1 MSRFL
6 VWDGTKEF
14 EIESDEPLAPLSIL
28 AVDENMKPVGRKVQT
43 RFVLTRRDFRGPIV
57 IRFGSSTKVWDLYIR
72 DGESWHL
79 QLQSDPL
86 KGETA
91 GTVVKGEDKVTD
103 TDGKTTDVFDLK
115 RGQSVD
121 LKPGSKLNPTKETPA
136 ALEVVDAGTA
146 QALAVDKA
154 TRKYD
159 FSGESLKGGY
169 FFRAEDEK
177 EPGGFWLMSR
187 SSGPETKEQDAMKE
201 IKVLVDDDQLDETED
216 EKARGEG
223 QGQGGPRQ
231 GDAGA
236 DYCYCETCDKL
247 VKHDRGK
254 PCNETDCP
262 DCSKPMRGAT
272 EEEVAASKARGQG
285 QGVGGP
291 RQGDS
296 GADVCVCPKCGREF
310 PHEKGKPCNERKCPD
325 CNVALVGKS
334 EQEGAGMQTERTLVT
349 QTATGLGQQV
359 KAEDEKAG
367 RRIRRDKLD
376 LLEKLKSEWSD
387 FRDAFEKAWDEVISW
402 GKYKDEK
409 PENIFDAWLAGRD
422 VKEFAD
428 SLKERNCA
436 AFAFKAAD
444 GQYWWMQWTT
454 NAFKDREEETFTTKA
469 LEEFVDRHD
478 DDDVKG
484 EFWFWHIPGT
494 KFADVK
500 WRAMSGR
507 FLVEAGP
514 FDKSEV
520 GQTFQKFF
528 LENPNGH
535 SDFAQQGWGTSHG
548 YLYDAKDRED
558 GVYNWLEIKES
569 TVLPFHV
576 ASNQFSP
583 SPMILEVKMNEAQK
597 DALRTIG
604 GDKADRLLE
613 LVETL
618 GAQRTKELEEAGV
631 DFKAA
636 DFAKQ
641 IRATLS
647 DIDDETVRA
656 QVEKIAAQVGDSYP
670 APKKARQDD
679 EEDEEKKKKPDEEE
693 DEEKKKKPKDEEEEE
708 GKKAAGNL
716 AKLAKTLQMLS
727 GKAGKAKSKLAKIA
741 DAMLAA
747 GGAKA
752 DDEECDEY
760 PKPKKKKEA
769 EDELSVEDVAQAI
782 GMSYKALDDRMA
794 AVLDAVGMLAEHVKA
809 VSDDVEALKRDD
821 ATKIAE
827 KAAATPAAS
836 LFSLVQSAIGAK
848 ETQVDGRSSLAK
860 SGPDETPVPEQ
871 AVTGIPFVDA
881 FITNADQRK
890 A

>member
-1 MSRFL
+1 MPDYL
-6 VWDGTKEF
+6 AWDGLEYYEVK
-14 EIESDEPLAPLSIL
+14 SDESLTLLSIL
-28 AVDENMKPVGRKVQT
+28 AVDENMKPAGEKAQT

-72 DGESWHL
+72 NGESWHL

-91 GTVVKGEDKVTD
+91 GTVVKDEDEVTD
-103 TDGKTTDVFDLK
+103 TDGKTQNVFDLK

-159 FSGESLKGGY
+159 FDGESLKGGY

-177 EPGGFWLMSR
+177 EPGGFWLMSK
-187 SSGPETKEQDAMKE
+187 SSGPETKEHDSMKE
-201 IKVLVDDDQLDETED
+201 LTILIDDEQED

-236 DYCYCETCDKL
+236 EYCYCESCDKL

-262 DCSKPMRGAT
+262 DCGKPMRGAT
-272 EEEVAASKARGQG
+272 EEEIAASKARGQG
-285 QGVGGP
+285 QGVDGP
-291 RQGDS
+291 RQGDA
-296 GADVCVCPKCGREF
+296 GAEACVCPKCKREF
-310 PHEKGKPCNERKCPD
+310 EHKKGTPCNERKCPD

-334 EQEGAGMQTERTLVT
+334 EADGAGVQAGRTIMAAT
-349 QTATGLGQQV
+349 TTGLGRQV

-409 PENIFDAWLAGRD
+409 PESIFDAWLAGRD

-428 SLKERNCA
+428 SLRERSCA

-469 LEEFVDRHD
+469 LESFVNRHD
-478 DDDVKG
+478 ADDVKG

-514 FDKSEV
+514 FDNTEV

-528 LENPNGH
+528 LDNPNGH

-604 GDKADRLLE
+604 GEKADRLLE

-618 GAQRTKELEEAGV
+618 GAQRTKELEDAGV

-641 IRATLS
+641 IRAVLS

-656 QVEKIAAQVGDSYP
+656 QVEKLAMQVGDSYP
-670 APKKARQDD
+670 APKKARQEDE
-679 EEDEEKKKKPDEEE
+679 EEDEEKKKKPDEE
-693 DEEKKKKPKDEEEEE
+693 DEEKKKKPKDEEEE
-708 GKKAAGNL
+708 GKKASDL
-716 AKLAKTLQMLS
+716 AKLAKTLRMLS
-727 GKAGKAKSKLAKIA
+727 GKAGKAKAKLAKVA

-747 GGAKA
+747 SGAKA
-752 DDEECDEY
+752 DEEEEDEEY
-760 PKPKKKKEA
+760 PKPKKKEA
-769 EDELSVEDVAQAI
+769 DELSVEDVAKAI

-809 VSDDVEALKRDD
+809 VTDDVEALKRDD

-827 KAAATPAAS
+827 KAALTPAAS
-836 LFSLVQSAIGAK
+836 LFAHVQSAIGAK
-848 ETQVDGRSSLAK
+848 EAQVDGRSSLAK
-860 SGPDETPVPEQ
+860 SGPDEAPVPEQ